1 MFEVIKTISI
11 QFFFTKKFW
20 AKRKGP
26 KCKANDFTLL
36 RSFAMQNI
44 FAFVVFCLLNFV
56 LLVDFGLIY
65 VFVRLKSFPK
75 KRINW
80 LETVLITSFTILLT
94 CPPSIHLS
102 SLYFHAFVCICNH
115 LWESF
120 LFHENY
126 FSIVRTLFY
135 LWELSFIC
143 ENLCPYENKKVY
155 EYHHLKQ
162 ILYHRNMTMIFC
174 WFPMFQVCVFYFEII
189 SFHAWLFFC

>member
-1 MFEVIKTISI
+1 MCLRLSRQF
-11 QFFFTKKFW
+11 QFNFFFTKKVW
-20 AKRKGP
+20 AKRKEP
-26 KCKANDFTLL
+26 KCKANDFILL

-44 FAFVVFCLLNFV
+44 VVVFCLLNFV

-65 VFVRLKSFPK
+65 VFVRLKPFRK

-80 LETVLITSFTILLT
+80 LEIVLITSFTILLT

-102 SLYFHAFVCICNH
+102 NLYFHAFVCICNH
-115 LWESF
+115 LWECF

-126 FSIVRTLFY
+126 FSIVRTFIS
-135 LWELSFIC
+135 ENSFSSVKIYV
-143 ENLCPYENKKVY
+143 LMKIKKVY

-162 ILYHRNMTMIFC
+162 ILCHRNMAMIFC
-174 WFPMFQVCVFYFEII
+174 WFPMFQVCVFNFEIF